1 MRTLTGLS
9 GRFAC
14 VVLVASCQGFA
25 TRGDAGDWPQ
35 ILGPHR
41 NGQADG
47 ESLQPWTE
55 SGLRRY
61 GPAHWGKVM
70 PGRPVADGRVLIF
83 HRVGDAEQLDAL
95 EARTGRSLW
104 RVAFP
109 ASYRGGIDPDTGPRC
124 VPVVHAGG
132 DVRVRRGGGPALRL
146 SWASG
151 RRRWTRE
158 TYREYRGSEG
168 YFGAGSSPLVVGRQI
183 AGQRRWLTRQ
193 CIVAFSLAGRQ
204 DPLDRDGGKGQLFLA
219 RAGDGG
225 RATARHFR
233 HAIDRR
239 VHLNPRGRGC
249 PLQLSLRSARSHG
262 QCRHSA
268 GFGRQLFLT
277 ANYGVGAKAVRLGAK
292 EATPL
297 WANDESLSSQYAS
310 PIYADGYL
318 FGIHGREDVG
328 GTGPALRRGAD
339 GDVQWSERGFGT
351 AHLILVR
358 DQLLVFAVDGRLV
371 LAKASPRGLSSPGD
385 RQDFGGRHAGLA
397 CPGGRL
403 PVFSRECRR
412 RGHLAMPAVGEN
424 GERGAPGRSS
434 RMTLH
439 SLTAT

>member
-55 SGLRRY
+55 SGLKTLWTCALGQGY
-61 GPAHWGKVM
+61 AGPA
-70 PGRPVADGRVLIF
+70 VADGRVLIF

-132 DVRVRRGGGPALRL
+132 VFVFGAAGDLHCVEL
-146 SWASG
+146 ASG

-168 YFGAGSSPLVVGRQI
+168 YFGAGSSPLVVGDKLLVNVGGDQ
-183 AGQRRWLTRQ
+183 AG
-193 CIVAFSLAGRQ
+193 IVAFSLA
-204 DPLDRDGGKGQLFLA
+204 DGKT
-219 RAGDGG
+219 RWT
-225 RATARHFR
+225 ATAEKASYSSPALATVDGQQHVIFATRLT
-233 HAIDRR
+233 A
-239 VHLNPRGRGC
+239 VSLNPEDGAVRFSFPFGQRGPTVNAAT
-249 PLQLSLRSARSHG
+249 PLV
-262 QCRHSA
+262 
-268 GFGRQLFLT
+268 FGRQLFLT

-318 FGIHGREDVG
+318 YGIHGREDVG
-328 GTGPALRRGAD
+328 VPDLRCVEAQTGT
-339 GDVQWSERGFGT
+339 VQWSERGFGT

-371 LAKASPRGLSSPGD
+371 LAKASPRGFQALATAKISEAATRALPALADGCLYFRENADGAGTLRCLQLAKTASGG
-385 RQDFGGRHAGLA
+385 RQDAA
-397 CPGGRL
+397 
-403 PVFSRECRR
+403 RE
-412 RGHLAMPAVGEN
+412 
-424 GERGAPGRSS
+424 
-434 RMTLH
+434 
-439 SLTAT
+439 